1 MAAVSSLC
9 EWSEDMSDQKLRLW
23 LIRHGETEW
32 SLSGA
37 HTSRTD
43 IPLTDRGRERA
54 AHMADHLHQ
63 QEFSLVLTSPR
74 QRARETCGITGYGD
88 VAQVDPDLGEW
99 DYGEYEGRTTSDIRK
114 EQPGWTIWTSNP
126 REGETLAQVRTRAQ
140 SVIDRSTAAVGQV
153 ALFSHAHFLRIL
165 AATWIGLPPEAG
177 RLWAL
182 GTGSVSILGF
192 ERETRVIETW
202 NRSFELE

>member
-1 MAAVSSLC
+1 
-9 EWSEDMSDQKLRLW
+9 MSDQRVRLW

-37 HTSRTD
+37 HTSRTE

-54 AHMADHLHQ
+54 AHMADHLHK

-88 VAQVDPDLGEW
+88 VAQIDSDLSEW
-99 DYGEYEGRTTSDIRK
+99 DYGEYEGRTTTDIRK
-114 EQPGWTIWTSNP
+114 GQPGWTIWRSNP
-126 REGETLAQVRTRAQ
+126 RDGETLAQVRTRAQ
-140 SVIDRSTAAVGQV
+140 SVIDRSTSAVGQV
-153 ALFSHAHFLRIL
+153 AIFSHAHFLRIL
-165 AATWIGLPPEAG
+165 AATWIGLAPEAG
-177 RLWAL
+177 SLFAL
-182 GTGSVSILGF
+182 GTGSVSTLGF

>member
-1 MAAVSSLC
+1 
-9 EWSEDMSDQKLRLW
+9 MSDQKVRLW
-23 LIRHGETEW
+23 LIRHGETDW

-43 IPLTDRGRERA
+43 IPLTNRGRERA
-54 AHMADHLHQ
+54 AHMAKHLRK

-74 QRARETCGITGYGD
+74 QRARETCGITGYGE
-88 VAQVDPDLGEW
+88 VAQVDPDLSEW
-99 DYGEYEGRTTSDIRK
+99 DYGEYEGRTTADIRK
-114 EQPGWTIWTSNP
+114 EQPRWTIWKNDP

-177 RLWAL
+177 SLLAL
-182 GTGSVSILGF
+182 GTGSVSTLGF
-192 ERETRVIETW
+192 EREARVIETW